1 MPTSDRMEYLAIAL
15 LIAFISATPL
25 PWPPSW
31 LTLSVIALEFDLRP
45 AGVVV
50 AGAVGAAA
58 GRAGLAWTVRRFGPG
73 ILTPG
78 PRENVEYLA
87 QRLRGRRGRLGM
99 AGLLA
104 VSPPP
109 SWVVNASAG
118 LLAAPI
124 FIVFAANLAGRT
136 VTYGLGVGLT
146 GLAAGDLTDRLHEA
160 LGPVPV
166 AISLG
171 VLALTVWLF
180 LSIEWQTL
188 LENRRLRLRGPLGPL
203 RRPG

>member
-1 MPTSDRMEYLAIAL
+1 M
-15 LIAFISATPL
+15 
-25 PWPPSW
+25 PPSDPDGVPRDRAPHR
-31 LTLSVIALEFDLRP
+31 LHLGDAAPVAAVLAL
-45 AGVVV
+45 
-50 AGAVGAAA
+50 
-58 GRAGLAWTVRRFGPG
+58 
-73 ILTPG
+73 
-78 PRENVEYLA
+78 VEYLA
-87 QRLRGRRGRLGM
+87 ERLRGWRGRLGM
-99 AGLLA
+99 TGLLA